1 MRQEEILNFGLRLV
15 PSADIAET
23 GLRSSLQDLI
33 CGIEVLESGAEWITG
48 EEVPCFDGFLDIAS
62 EQALNPES
70 RISLGSEADRFG
82 MRRAVLD
89 WQISPIDRRT
99 MRVAALRFGEVLAQQ
114 DIGRLKVEDWILS
127 EELDLPGLEA
137 DEVGGHHHMCS
148 TRMAATPREGVV
160 DSNQKVFGIDN
171 LYIAGSSVF
180 STAGHA
186 NPTLTIVQMSLRL
199 AGHLETSSG

>member
-1 MRQEEILNFGLRLV
+1 
-15 PSADIAET
+15 
-23 GLRSSLQDLI
+23 
-33 CGIEVLESGAEWITG
+33 
-48 EEVPCFDGFLDIAS
+48 
-62 EQALNPES
+62 
-70 RISLGSEADRFG
+70 
-82 MRRAVLD
+82 
-89 WQISPIDRRT
+89 
-99 MRVAALRFGEVLAQQ
+99 
-114 DIGRLKVEDWILS
+114 LKVEDWILS